1 MYFEID
7 FDVAKLIAIVMLFA
21 IYGKVMIKIFG
32 KEEK

>member
-7 FDVAKLIAIVMLFA
+7 FDVVKLIAIVALFA
-21 IYGKVMIKIFG
+21 IYAKIMIKIFG